1 MPRFIVSLIAAA
13 VLIGLL
19 VYSQQTSGPLVV
31 SGFIEAD
38 EIRVGSRVGGR
49 VLNVLVSEGQ
59 TVATDQVLV
68 QLEPFDLLER
78 KAEAEQMVAVAS
90 AAHDKLVAGS
100 RPEEVG
106 QAEARV
112 RQIQAG
118 LDLLNNGPRPQE
130 IAAAEADVRL
140 AEAKLA
146 LAKKVYHR
154 VETLFGK
161 QAADKSDLDESA
173 TKLSVALAA
182 VDSRIE
188 QLALLKE
195 GSRAEDKARAKA
207 QLDEAKQ
214 QLALQKNGFR
224 AEEIR
229 EAKARLDAASASL
242 RIIERQLDELQI
254 VSPADAVVE
263 AIELQPGDLVSPNA
277 PAISLVN
284 SELLWVRAYVPEDH
298 LNLQTGQAVDVKVD
312 SFPDRTFAGEVVF
325 VARQAEFTPANVQ
338 TPEERSKQV
347 FRIKVRLVEGLDVL
361 RPGMAADVILSSE
374 GNPA

>member
-49 VLNVLVSEGQ
+49 VLKVLVSEGQ
-59 TVATDQVLV
+59 AVTTDQVLV

-140 AEAKLA
+140 AEAELA

-173 TKLSVALAA
+173 TKLSVAQAA

-298 LNLQTGQAVDVKVD
+298 LNLQTGQTVDVKVD

-361 RPGMAADVILSSE
+361 RPGMAADVIVSSE